1 MSQSFNFE
9 QALEDLQSG
18 KDLTGK
24 DGVLMPLIKQ
34 LTEAALKAELD
45 NHLKTSVD
53 EPNRKNGTTSK
64 TIKSGSGS
72 FELDTPRDR
81 AGTFEPQLVK
91 KNQTKLTPEMDR
103 KILSMFGLGMGY
115 RDIKHHLEE
124 MYGVEVSTGTISA
137 VTDQLLSELTEWR
150 QRPLESH
157 YPIVWLDA
165 IHYKVK
171 DNGHYISKAV
181 YTLLGLNL
189 QGKKEILG
197 IHLSETEGANYWL
210 TVLTELQNRGVEDIL
225 IACIDGLTGFP
236 EAIAA
241 VYPKT
246 EIQLCIIHQIRNSMK
261 YVASKNQKAFMA
273 DLKPVYRATSK
284 EAAEAA
290 LDQLEERWGEQY
302 PIVIQSWRRKWEHL
316 SAYFKY
322 PEPIRKVIYTTNAVE
337 AVHRQFRK
345 LTKTK
350 GAFPNENSLLK
361 LLYAGILNATRKW
374 SMPIQNW
381 TLALSQLAIYFE
393 GRLDHVLDI

>member
-1 MSQSFNFE
+1 MSQPFNFE
-9 QALEDLQSG
+9 QALKDLQLG

-34 LTEAALKAELD
+34 LTEAALQAELD
-45 NHLKTSVD
+45 NHLKMRED
-53 EPNRKNGTTSK
+53 ESNRRNGITSK

-150 QRPLESH
+150 QRSLESH

-171 DNGHYISKAV
+171 DNGRYVSKAV

-197 IHLSETEGANYWL
+197 
-210 TVLTELQNRGVEDIL
+210 
-225 IACIDGLTGFP
+225 
-236 EAIAA
+236 
-241 VYPKT
+241 
-246 EIQLCIIHQIRNSMK
+246 NS
-261 YVASKNQKAFMA
+261 
-273 DLKPVYRATSK
+273 P
-284 EAAEAA
+284 
-290 LDQLEERWGEQY
+290 
-302 PIVIQSWRRKWEHL
+302 
-316 SAYFKY
+316 
-322 PEPIRKVIYTTNAVE
+322 
-337 AVHRQFRK
+337 FRK
-345 LTKTK
+345 
-350 GAFPNENSLLK
+350 
-361 LLYAGILNATRKW
+361 
-374 SMPIQNW
+374 
-381 TLALSQLAIYFE
+381 
-393 GRLDHVLDI
+393 